1 MSTTTTSSGVMG
13 GAAVSTSNPPMHLSP
28 DVAAEIAAIVRG
40 EVRGELRHEERL
52 RHLEQSMAGIQAT
65 LTAAARPPFW
75 PQVVGAILGVGG
87 TLIAL
92 VTLVVTSSR

>member
-1 MSTTTTSSGVMG
+1 MG
-13 GAAVSTSNPPMHLSP
+13 GTGVTTNTPPVHLSP
-28 DVAAEIAAIVRG
+28 DVAAEIASIVRG

-75 PQVVGAILGVGG
+75 PQVLGAILGVGG
-87 TLIAL
+87 LTIAL
-92 VTLVVTSSR
+92 ITLVVTSTH